1 MLNCAALH
9 ILCLVGPPLT
19 FAQRAVNVPP
29 ALKLV
34 QWTLGFREFFFC
46 HTALIYLSILNYR
59 NLHRTGLLSCTT
71 TVGCC
76 IVRRITRYSSAT
88 LTDSLRRP
96 SSKPALSLLSQ
107 KTQASPDP
115 VIEQKEIEAKDLD
128 VEALIEPIAEEPGSP
143 SALPSKESFVA
154 QLFVEQA
161 VPLVKYLTAR
171 FRNAAEAQD
180 IAQEAWLR
188 IFRLGN
194 PEQLSNAKAFL
205 FQTASNLAIDRA
217 RRGKLEQK
225 YLDQELGLAEPALAP
240 SMERTVVGTQQL
252 ELVEQALLSLPLKC
266 RQAFVA
272 HRNRG
277 LPYAEIARQLGVS
290 TSMVEKYIIQALRH
304 LRATLK

>member
-1 MLNCAALH
+1 M
-9 ILCLVGPPLT
+9 
-19 FAQRAVNVPP
+19 
-29 ALKLV
+29 
-34 QWTLGFREFFFC
+34 
-46 HTALIYLSILNYR
+46 S
-59 NLHRTGLLSCTT
+59 
-71 TVGCC
+71 
-76 IVRRITRYSSAT
+76 
-88 LTDSLRRP
+88 DSLRRP

-107 KTQASPDP
+107 KTQAPHDP
-115 VIEQKEIEAKDLD
+115 VFEQKDLEAKNLRVD
-128 VEALIEPIAEEPGSP
+128 ALIEPIAEPP
-143 SALPSKESFVA
+143 AAPCDRPPKDAFVA

-161 VPLVKYLTAR
+161 VPLVKYLSAR
-171 FRNAAEAQD
+171 FRNVAEAQD

-205 FQTASNLAIDRA
+205 FQTASNLAIDRV

-272 HRNRG
+272 HRNQG